1 MNQAAFRSASSFFLV
16 TFSTAFLF
24 TLGARLTGWFTRSPA
39 IPAEQTQALGIAIM
53 IAVVCLA
60 VGAGIRRLSAGELQS
75 ALLGASAILLSTP
88 LAIAV
93 LTGDW
98 QLSTAAVSGMG
109 LLTLGLGWLV
119 ALTRRHLP
127 DFDPIIVEEPRAR
140 EPSDG

>member
-1 MNQAAFRSASSFFLV
+1 MNKAAVRSASSFFLV

-24 TLGARLTGWFTRSPA
+24 TLGARMTGWFTRAPV
-39 IPAEQTQALGIAIM
+39 IPAEQTQSLGIAIM

-98 QLSTAAVSGMG
+98 QLSTAAVSSMG
-109 LLTLGLGWLV
+109 LLTLVLGWVV
-119 ALTRRHLP
+119 ALARGAKRL
-127 DFDPIIVEEPRAR
+127 DEEM
-140 EPSDG
+140 SDG

>member
-1 MNQAAFRSASSFFLV
+1 MNKAAIRSASSFFLV

-24 TLGARLTGWFTRSPA
+24 TLGARMTGWFTRAPV
-39 IPAEQTQALGIAIM
+39 IPAEQTQSLGIAIM

-98 QLSTAAVSGMG
+98 QLSTAAVSSMG
-109 LLTLGLGWLV
+109 LLTLALGWVV
-119 ALTRRHLP
+119 ALARGAKGL
-127 DFDPIIVEEPRAR
+127 DEEL
-140 EPSDG
+140 SDG

>member
-1 MNQAAFRSASSFFLV
+1 MNKAAFRSASSFFLV

-24 TLGARLTGWFTRSPA
+24 TLGARMTGWFTRAPV
-39 IPAEQTQALGIAIM
+39 IPAEQTQALGISIM

-98 QLSTAAVSGMG
+98 QLSTAAVSSMG
-109 LLTLGLGWLV
+109 LLTLVLGWVV
-119 ALTRRHLP
+119 ALARRPKGL
-127 DFDPIIVEEPRAR
+127 DEEL
-140 EPSDG
+140 SDG

>member
-1 MNQAAFRSASSFFLV
+1 MTLMTRTAIRSASSFFLV

-24 TLGARLTGWFTRSPA
+24 TLGARLTGWFTRAPE
-39 IPAEQTQALGIAIM
+39 IPQGQLQTLGVSIM

-75 ALLGASAILLSTP
+75 ALLGASAVLLSTP

-98 QLSTAAVSGMG
+98 EISTAAVSGMG
-109 LLTLGLGWLV
+109 LLTLALGWLV
-119 ALTRRHLP
+119 ALTRK
-127 DFDPIIVEEPRAR
+127 ITPRD
-140 EPSDG
+140 EDMSDG

>member
-1 MNQAAFRSASSFFLV
+1 MNRAAFRSASSFFLV

-24 TLGARLTGWFTRSPA
+24 TLGARLTGWFTRSPN
-39 IPAEQTQALGIAIM
+39 IPAQQQQALGIAIM
-53 IAVVCLA
+53 VAVVCLA

-98 QLSTAAVSGMG
+98 QLSTAAVSSMG
-109 LLTLGLGWLV
+109 LLTLALGWLV
-119 ALTRRHLP
+119 ALTRRHAP
-127 DFDPIIVEEPRAR
+127 NIEPIETEL
-140 EPSDG
+140 SDG

>member
-1 MNQAAFRSASSFFLV
+1 MTSMTRTAIRSASAFFLV

-24 TLGARLTGWFTRSPA
+24 TLGARLTGWFTRAPEIA
-39 IPAEQTQALGIAIM
+39 QGQLQALGVSIM

-75 ALLGASAILLSTP
+75 ALLGASAVLLSTP

-98 QLSTAAVSGMG
+98 EISTAAVSGMG
-109 LLTLGLGWLV
+109 VLTLALGWLV
-119 ALTRRHLP
+119 ALTRKTVTR
-127 DFDPIIVEEPRAR
+127 DEDM
-140 EPSDG
+140 SDG

>member
-1 MNQAAFRSASSFFLV
+1 MTRSAVRSAASFFLV

-24 TLGARLTGWFTRSPA
+24 TLGARLTGWFTRAPEVA
-39 IPAEQTQALGIAIM
+39 PEQLQALGVAIM

-75 ALLGASAILLSTP
+75 ALLGASAVLLSTP

-98 QLSTAAVSGMG
+98 EISTAAVSGMG
-109 LLTLGLGWLV
+109 VLTLALGWLV
-119 ALTRRHLP
+119 ALTRR
-127 DFDPIIVEEPRAR
+127 R
-140 EPSDG
+140 ESLDEDLSDG

>member
-1 MNQAAFRSASSFFLV
+1 MNRAAFRSASSFFLV

-24 TLGARLTGWFTRSPA
+24 TLGARLTGWFTRAPN
-39 IPAEQTQALGIAIM
+39 IPPQQQQMLGIAIM

-60 VGAGIRRLSAGELQS
+60 VGAGIRRLSASELQS

-98 QLSTAAVSGMG
+98 QLSTAAVSSMG
-109 LLTLGLGWLV
+109 LLTLALGWVV
-119 ALTRRHLP
+119 ALTRRHSETAVPVQGEL
-127 DFDPIIVEEPRAR
+127 
-140 EPSDG
+140 SDG

>member
-1 MNQAAFRSASSFFLV
+1 MNKAAVRSASSFFLV

-24 TLGARLTGWFTRSPA
+24 TLGARMTGWFTRAPV
-39 IPAEQTQALGIAIM
+39 IPPEQTQSLGIAIM

-98 QLSTAAVSGMG
+98 QLSTAAVSSMG
-109 LLTLGLGWLV
+109 LLTLVLGWVV
-119 ALTRRHLP
+119 ALARRPKGL
-127 DFDPIIVEEPRAR
+127 DEELT
-140 EPSDG
+140 DG